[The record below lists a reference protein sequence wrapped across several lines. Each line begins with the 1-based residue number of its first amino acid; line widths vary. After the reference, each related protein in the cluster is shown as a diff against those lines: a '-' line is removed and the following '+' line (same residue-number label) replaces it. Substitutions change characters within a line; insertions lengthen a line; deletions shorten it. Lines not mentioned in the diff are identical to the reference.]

1 MVRCFTGTAGTYLN
15 MMRHNTRSFA
25 VVVR

>member
-1 MVRCFTGTAGTYLN
+1 MVRCITGTAGTYLN
-15 MMRHNTRSFA
+15 MMRHNTRSFV